1 MNLFLLRVFL
11 CNPLNSMWVFRFL
24 FTETARLIRSAEG
37 RRLLWLALRYGGKPR
52 NQPVDVLFGTYRF
65 RVPDALSFVW
75 QFREIFVDEFYRF
88 NTTNPNPVIFDCGTN
103 IGTSVVYF
111 RQAYPNAR
119 IVAFEAD
126 EQISATLQENLR
138 KNHISGVEV
147 ITKAVWTNDE
157 GIWFGSDQADSAS
170 IFSQTDRKL
179 VPSVRLRDI
188 LLHETHIDMLKMDI
202 EGAET
207 AVLTDCRDALAHVQN
222 LFVEF
227 HAYLDHP
234 QTLAD
239 VMNVLETSGFRYYIN
254 TSQYRHAPLVNRR
267 YKGNDSMDLQLN
279 IFAYRK

>member
-1 MNLFLLRVFL
+1 
-11 CNPLNSMWVFRFL
+11 MWVFRFL
-24 FTETARLIRSAEG
+24 FTETARLLRSVEG
-37 RRLLWLALRYGGKPR
+37 RRLLGLALRYGNRPR
-52 NQPVDVLFGTYRF
+52 SQPVDVTFGRYRF
-65 RVPDALSFVW
+65 RVPDALSFIW

-88 NTTNPNPVIFDCGTN
+88 YTTSSTPVIFDCGAN
-103 IGTSVVYF
+103 IGTSVLYF
-111 RQAYPNAR
+111 RHTYPTAR

-126 EQISATLQENLR
+126 EHISELLQNNL
-138 KNHISGVEV
+138 KQNQISGVEIV
-147 ITKAVWTNDE
+147 TKAVWTNDQ

-179 VPSVRLRDI
+179 VPSVRLRDY
-188 LLHETHIDMLKMDI
+188 LLRETRIDMLKMDI

-207 AVLTDCRDALAHVQN
+207 DVLIDCRDALAHVQN

-234 QTLAD
+234 QTLSD
-239 VMNVLETSGFRYYIN
+239 VMQVLEESGFRYYIN
-254 TSQYRHAPLVNRR
+254 TSQYRHAPLANHR

>member
-1 MNLFLLRVFL
+1 
-11 CNPLNSMWVFRFL
+11 MWVFRFL

-37 RRLLWLALRYGGKPR
+37 RQLLWLALRYGGKPR
-52 NQPVDVLFGTYRF
+52 NQPVDITFGTYRF

-75 QFREIFVDEFYRF
+75 QFREIFVDEFYKF
-88 NTTNPNPVIFDCGTN
+88 PTTNPHPVIFDCGTN

-111 RQAYPNAR
+111 RQTYPTAR

-126 EQISATLQENLR
+126 EHISATLQENLR
-138 KNHISGVEV
+138 MNRITGVEV
-147 ITKAVWTNDE
+147 ITKAVWTNDD

-179 VPSVRLRDI
+179 VPSVRLRDV
-188 LLHETHIDMLKMDI
+188 LLHEAHIDMLKMDI

-279 IFAYRK
+279 IFAYRN